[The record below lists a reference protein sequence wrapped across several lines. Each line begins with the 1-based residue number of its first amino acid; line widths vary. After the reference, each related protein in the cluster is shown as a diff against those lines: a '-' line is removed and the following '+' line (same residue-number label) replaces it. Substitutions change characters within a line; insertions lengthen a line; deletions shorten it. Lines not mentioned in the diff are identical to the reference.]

1 MQLQEPTLEG
11 VTKEKKFYDIDTRIR
26 KYRHETL
33 MSKKVFSTLMVS
45 QYHSKYWGRFCKKKL
60 RWYIEVG

>member
-33 MSKKVFSTLMVS
+33 MSKKVFFNFNGFSIPLKILGAASTKNFYAS
-45 QYHSKYWGRFCKKKL
+45 
-60 RWYIEVG
+60 I